1 MSSSP
6 HQNEP
11 EAPPGAP
18 VGQEYPFDLSMRRH
32 SLIAAMMRGA
42 LVLLA
47 VVVAGGFI
55 LILLPQNSLERL
67 AHTLRLRNSA
77 EPVQEKIAFIYL
89 GDEVQGKDFHIRG
102 VVRNIST
109 APIEKLDAAVRLYSH
124 DNRLLETRVVRM
136 DSETIS
142 PDGIAQF
149 NLTFPD
155 YGGQF
160 SSYSVEFMSREG
172 KPVPYKDIRR
182 ARGQN

>member
-1 MSSSP
+1 M
-6 HQNEP
+6 
-11 EAPPGAP
+11 
-18 VGQEYPFDLSMRRH
+18 
-32 SLIAAMMRGA
+32 

-47 VVVAGGFI
+47 LVVAAGFI
-55 LILLPQNSLERL
+55 LILLPQDSLQRL
-67 AHTLRLRNSA
+67 AHSLRLRGSP

-89 GDEVQGKDFHIRG
+89 GDEIQGKDFHIRG

-136 DSETIS
+136 DSESIS

-160 SSYSVEFMSREG
+160 SSYSVEFMSRQGE
-172 KPVPYKDIRR
+172 PVPYKDM
-182 ARGQN
+182 RGTRGR